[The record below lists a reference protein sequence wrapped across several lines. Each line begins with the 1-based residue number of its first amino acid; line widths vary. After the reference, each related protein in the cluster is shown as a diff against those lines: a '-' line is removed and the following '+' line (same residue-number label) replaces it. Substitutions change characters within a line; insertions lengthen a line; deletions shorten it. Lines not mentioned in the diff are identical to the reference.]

1 MKRFHFIIKWVASLT
16 EDKTSYDFKS
26 IIIIEAENVTDA
38 MEKLLKWS
46 KDEKITIVDYV
57 QMDQPF
63 YIE

>member
-26 IIIIEAENVTDA
+26 IIIIEAENVTEA